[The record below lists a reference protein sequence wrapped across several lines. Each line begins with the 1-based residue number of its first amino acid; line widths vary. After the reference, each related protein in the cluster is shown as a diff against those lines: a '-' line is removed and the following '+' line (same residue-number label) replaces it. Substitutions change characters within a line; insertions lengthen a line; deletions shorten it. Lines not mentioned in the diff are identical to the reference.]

1 MRAIAVVAKR
11 LVAVVAKCAETFRE
25 AVPFQP
31 MEKIPAATQ
40 LLSVPVAAAVDVV
53 NAEELVSGLAATS
66 ACLAVVLDSCGSEVL
81 MPIMSVGIALFLM
94 ERVPLPRRR
103 PVLFSPFRV
112 ILVPTK
118 IFSSLF
124 PVALRIFASALA
136 LVFGVIEHW
145 RLMAANLGV
154 CDRGQRP

>member
-1 MRAIAVVAKR
+1 LITVVAKS
-11 LVAVVAKCAETFRE
+11 AETFRV
-25 AVPFQP
+25 AVPSQP
-31 MEKIPAATQ
+31 TIKIATATQ
-40 LLSVPVAAAVDVV
+40 LLSLPVATAVDVV

-136 LVFGVIEHW
+136 LPFGVIEHW
-145 RLMAANLGV
+145 RLIAANLGV
-154 CDRGQRP
+154 YDRGQRP